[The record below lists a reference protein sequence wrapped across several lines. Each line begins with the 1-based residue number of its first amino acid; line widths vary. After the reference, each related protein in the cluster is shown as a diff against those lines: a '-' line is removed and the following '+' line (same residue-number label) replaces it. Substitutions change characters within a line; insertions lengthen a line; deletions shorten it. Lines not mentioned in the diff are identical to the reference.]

1 MKAQASKG
9 LFESMPRDTGRQAVL
24 KTLLA
29 SKEPVKTRDL
39 VVRTHAEH
47 PDIHLDPEAASEI
60 VQSAIREGL
69 IDLAGQGDEMRIR
82 LTPFGSD
89 VAKNID

>member
-1 MKAQASKG
+1 MKAQGSKG

-29 SKEPVKTRDL
+29 SKEPVKPRDL
-39 VVRTHAEH
+39 VMRTHEAH
-47 PDIHLDPEAASEI
+47 PEIHLDPKAASEI
-60 VQSAIREGL
+60 VQSAVREGL
-69 IDLAGQGDEMRIR
+69 IDVAGKGQELRIQ
-82 LTPFGSD
+82 LTPYGSD

>member
-1 MKAQASKG
+1 MKPQASKG
-9 LFESMPRDTGRQAVL
+9 LLESLPRDTSRQAVL

-29 SKEPVKTRDL
+29 SREPVKTRDL
-39 VVRTHAEH
+39 VGRTQAANPEV
-47 PDIHLDPEAASEI
+47 HLDPKAASEI

-69 IDLAGQGDEMRIR
+69 IDIDGQGEELRLR